1 MSQQDTHL
9 EKSLSLFGVWALA
22 LGAMIGWGC
31 FVMPGDTL
39 LPGRRSDRRFSWPHH
54 WGRR

>member
-39 LPGRRSDRRFSWPHH
+39 LPDAGPIALLLASSLGRR
-54 WGRR
+54 